1 MPCNPQVIIKVAVTL
16 MLLGANNIWADTGD
30 VAATYRADTKR
41 YIDAK
46 IAKAI
51 EEAMQG

>member
-1 MPCNPQVIIKVAVTL
+1 MPCNLQVIIKVAVTL
-16 MLLGANNIWADTGD
+16 MLLGANNIWVDTWG
-30 VAATYRADTKR
+30 VTATYRADTKR

-51 EEAMQG
+51 YEAMQG

>member
-30 VAATYRADTKR
+30 VAATYRRTR
-41 YIDAK
+41 SGISTRRLPRRLRR
-46 IAKAI
+46 
-51 EEAMQG
+51 